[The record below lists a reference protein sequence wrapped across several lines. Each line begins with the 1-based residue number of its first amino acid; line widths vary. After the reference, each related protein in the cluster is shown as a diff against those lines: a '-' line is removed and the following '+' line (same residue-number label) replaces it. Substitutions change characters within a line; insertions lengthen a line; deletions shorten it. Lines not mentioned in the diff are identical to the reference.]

1 MCEGERYRIKESV
14 RGVCSVC
21 SVQCLRSV
29 SYSVRFTSG
38 YSMKNITCRAS
49 ACVSLLRYT
58 MNVNDIA
65 SPPFKPPRRPTP
77 PLTYRPTHHRP
88 TPPLTHCITNRPTH
102 RPSFRPSF
110 PPSHRP
116 SFRLTFRAAKEV
128 IDPAHVPHFR
138 AELQTPKR
146 LRPPLRLCRLPLRL
160 RNGLLNGLLR
170 RIDAIGRDDVSGGHP
185 QMPVDPFKLIKT
197 GKEEGICI
205 NLY

>member
-77 PLTYRPTHHRP
+77 PH
-88 TPPLTHCITNRPTH
+88 TH
-102 RPSFRPSF
+102 RPSHTASPTA
-110 PPSHRP
+110 PHTTTLHRP
-116 SFRLTFRAAKEV
+116 SHTASPTAPHTAPLSALLSPLHIALLSASPSGPRRKLLTLRTSLTFA
-128 IDPAHVPHFR
+128 PSFR
-138 AELQTPKR
+138 PQ
-146 LRPPLRLCRLPLRL
+146 
-160 RNGLLNGLLR
+160 N
-170 RIDAIGRDDVSGGHP
+170 VSGHP
-185 QMPVDPFKLIKT
+185 FVCAAFPSAFVTVFLTVFFVVSMPSDGT
-197 GKEEGICI
+197 M
-205 NLY
+205 